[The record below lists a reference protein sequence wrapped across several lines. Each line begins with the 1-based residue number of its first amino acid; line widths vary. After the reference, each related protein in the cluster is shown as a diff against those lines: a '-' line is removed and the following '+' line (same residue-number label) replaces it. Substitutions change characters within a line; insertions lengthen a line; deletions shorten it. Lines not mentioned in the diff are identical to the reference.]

1 MIKGGCMNEKNM
13 EQSISNLLPAAATA
27 DSIAQ
32 IDPASVDV
40 VVLLKRH
47 ELLMELSAIASDM
60 IDSTD
65 EKHLCEHICRRLRDI
80 TGAAN
85 VYIATES
92 HDRTC
97 VDLRFEAARDE
108 TKHLNQK
115 QFTPMQG
122 AGGKAWF
129 ENQTVHA
136 VDYENCENKIV
147 SPMHIVEALAVPL
160 RRGSLSYGVLTL
172 LFDTCCPSDL
182 PDNMELYERFA
193 VMVSSV
199 LQNARKARNWHMRN
213 YTLERMLRIN
223 QAIYESDDLLQIV
236 DSILRMI
243 IDGFHATRARIY
255 RYDEGQWTGLLG
267 LRLLNEN
274 DANAAVI
281 SEEELA
287 KSEILNES
295 AAIWA
300 MRNLQP
306 AHIRPEQPD
315 PRESLRVHHYRK
327 EIDMGGTYI
336 VPLIC
341 SGSPWGMLS
350 VSRGCDAP
358 AFTQEEKRLVD
369 VIASQ
374 ISLTSYRQNLM
385 DRIEYQASYDQ
396 LTGLINRTSFEY
408 KLTNQIAAAK
418 HKNKSLSLLFI
429 DLDGFKIIN
438 DTMGHMAGDELLQQ
452 VARRL
457 SEFSIDGNL
466 VGRIGG
472 DEFAVLANIG
482 ESHENVLILANQLA
496 ESIGTGYE
504 INGLPTSIQAS
515 VGVSHYPSDG
525 SCADE
530 LLVSA
535 DIAMYQAKRDGRGV
549 VCEFDSDFAWHHT
562 RSMAL
567 KIKLQ
572 FALQK
577 NEFVLHYQPKVSGE
591 TGQVVGV
598 EALIRWHNAEFDMV
612 SPAEWIPLAEES
624 TAIIDI
630 GNWVLEEACNALTRF
645 NAAGLNINLAVN
657 ISAVQFLADDF
668 IESTFE
674 IIKKTGASV
683 SQLEFE
689 VTETALIEDLDLV
702 IAKLQALK
710 NAGVRV
716 AIDDFGVKYSSLAYL
731 AELPVDVLKIDRD
744 FVSRLDEPGS
754 RSMVEPILKMAQSL
768 DLETVAEGI
777 ETENQLKYLC
787 SLGCDL
793 IQGYYFS
800 RPVPEN
806 DVVETINKIDQRS
819 LPKLDRHAA

>member
-1 MIKGGCMNEKNM
+1 MNEKNM
-13 EQSISNLLPAAATA
+13 KQNNNSVLPSATTA
-27 DSIAQ
+27 DSIAL

-40 VVLLKRH
+40 TLLLQRH
-47 ELLMELSAIASDM
+47 EMLMELSAVASEM
-60 IDSTD
+60 INCTD
-65 EKHLCEHICRRLRDI
+65 ENHVCEQICRRLREI
-80 TGAAN
+80 SGATH

-92 HDRTC
+92 QNRKCLDIRFSCVRNESDRM
-97 VDLRFEAARDE
+97 DL
-108 TKHLNQK
+108 K
-115 QFTPMQG
+115 QLQPMQG
-122 AGGKAWF
+122 VGGTAWF
-129 ENQTVHA
+129 ENRTVHIT
-136 VDYENCENKIV
+136 DYENYGNRINTPNEI
-147 SPMHIVEALAVPL
+147 IEACAVPL
-160 RRGSLSYGVLTL
+160 RCDSLSCGVLAMV
-172 LFDTCCPSDL
+172 FDSCCLADL
-182 PDNMELYERFA
+182 PGNLELYERFA
-193 VMVSSV
+193 AIVSSV
-199 LQNARKARNWHMRN
+199 LENARKTRMGHMRN
-213 YTLERMLRIN
+213 YTLEHILRIN

-236 DSILRMI
+236 DSISRMI
-243 IDGFHATRARIY
+243 IDGFRATRARIY
-255 RYDEGQWTGLLG
+255 RYDQGQWTGLLG
-267 LRLLNEN
+267 FRLLDSV
-274 DANAAVI
+274 DANGAEI
-281 SEEELA
+281 IEEELA
-287 KSEILNES
+287 PSEILNES

-315 PRESLRVHHYRK
+315 PRESLRVHHFRK
-327 EIDMGGTYI
+327 EIDMGGTYV

-341 SGSPWGMLS
+341 SGVPWGLLTI
-350 VSRGCDAP
+350 SRGLDDP
-358 AFTQEEKRLVD
+358 EFTQEEKRLMD
-369 VIASQ
+369 LISSQ
-374 ISLTSYRQNLM
+374 LSLTIYRQNLM

-396 LTGLINRTSFEY
+396 LTGLINRTSFEN
-408 KLTNQIAAAK
+408 KLSKQIAAAN
-418 HKNKSLSLLFI
+418 HKNKPLSLLFI
-429 DLDGFKIIN
+429 DLDGFKNIN

-457 SEFSIDGNL
+457 SELSIDGKL

-482 ESHENVLILANQLA
+482 ESKKDVLNLANQLT
-496 ESIGTGYE
+496 ESIARGYE
-504 INGLPTSIQAS
+504 INGLPTSIQTS
-515 VGVSHYPSDG
+515 VGVAHYPFDG

-567 KIKLQ
+567 KIKLK
-572 FALQK
+572 FALQR
-577 NEFVLHYQPKVSGE
+577 NEFVLHYQPKVSAE
-591 TGQVVGV
+591 TGLVVGV
-598 EALIRWHNAEFDMV
+598 EALIRWHNPEFDMV

-624 TAIIDI
+624 TAIIGI
-630 GNWVLEEACNALTRF
+630 GNWVLEEACNALGRF
-645 NAAGLNINLAVN
+645 NAAGLKINLAVN
-657 ISAVQFLADDF
+657 ISAVQFLAEDF
-668 IESTFE
+668 IESTLAIVE
-674 IIKKTGASV
+674 KTGAPA

-702 IAKLQALK
+702 IEKLLALQ
-710 NAGVRV
+710 NAGFRV

-777 ETENQLKYLC
+777 ETENQLKHLC
-787 SLGCDL
+787 NLGCDL

-806 DVVETINKIDQRS
+806 EVVGVIKDIAQRS
-819 LPKLDRHAA
+819 LPTPTKHAA

>member
-1 MIKGGCMNEKNM
+1 MSEKNKR
-13 EQSISNLLPAAATA
+13 QSISSAMPEAVTA
-27 DSIAQ
+27 DSIAL
-32 IDPASVDV
+32 IDPASIDV
-40 VVLLKRH
+40 GVLLRRH
-47 ELLMELSAIASDM
+47 EMLVEFSAVASDM
-60 IDSTD
+60 INSTD
-65 EKHLCEHICRRLRDI
+65 ECHLCEQICRRLRDI

-85 VYIATES
+85 VYIAIES
-92 HDRTC
+92 QDRKC
-97 VDLRFEAARDE
+97 LDVRFECARDVSKCLSNE
-108 TKHLNQK
+108 HLM
-115 QFTPMQG
+115 PMQG
-122 AGGKAWF
+122 VGGQAWF
-129 ENQTVHA
+129 ENRTVHEA
-136 VDYENCENKIV
+136 DYENCENRIYGTFQ
-147 SPMHIVEALAVPL
+147 IVEALAVPL

-172 LFDTCCPSDL
+172 LFDTCCPADL
-182 PDNMELYERFA
+182 PSNMELYERFA
-193 VMVSSV
+193 VIVSSI
-199 LQNARKARNWHMRN
+199 LENARKARIWHTRN
-213 YTLERMLRIN
+213 YTLEHMLRIN
-223 QAIYESDDLLQIV
+223 QAIYESDDLLEIV
-236 DSILRMI
+236 DSISRMI
-243 IDGFHATRARIY
+243 IDGFRATRVRIY
-255 RYDEGQWTGLLG
+255 RYDQGQWAELLG

-274 DANAAVI
+274 DTNGAEI
-281 SEEELA
+281 TEEELA
-287 KSEILNES
+287 PSEILNES

-327 EIDMGGTYI
+327 EIDMGGTYL

-341 SGSPWGMLS
+341 SGNPWGLLT
-350 VSRGCDAP
+350 VSRGFDAP
-358 AFTQEEKRLVD
+358 EFTHDEIRLMD
-369 VIASQ
+369 LISSQ
-374 ISLTSYRQNLM
+374 LSLTIYRQNLM

-396 LTGLINRTSFEY
+396 LTGLVNRTSFEY
-408 KLTNQIAAAK
+408 QLTRQIAAAN

-452 VARRL
+452 VAHRL
-457 SEFSIDGNL
+457 SKFAIEGKL

-472 DEFAVLANIG
+472 DEFALLANTG
-482 ESHENVLILANQLA
+482 DSRDDVLKLANQLID
-496 ESIGTGYE
+496 SIGIGYE

-515 VGVSHYPSDG
+515 VGISHYPCDG

-562 RSMAL
+562 RNMAL

-572 FALQK
+572 FALQR
-577 NEFVLHYQPKVSGE
+577 NEFVLHYQPKVSAE

-630 GNWVLEEACNALTRF
+630 GNWVLEEACNALGRF
-645 NAAGLNINLAVN
+645 NTAGLNINLAVN

-668 IESTFE
+668 IESTFA
-674 IIKKTGASV
+674 IIERTGASV

-702 IAKLQALK
+702 IAKLLALK
-710 NAGVRV
+710 SAGLRV

-744 FVSRLDEPGS
+744 FVSRLNEPGS

-768 DLETVAEGI
+768 GLQTVAEGI

-787 SLGCDL
+787 NLGCDL

-800 RPVPEN
+800 RPVPED
-806 DVVETINKIDQRS
+806 DVVETINKIDQGS
-819 LPKLDRHAA
+819 LSELDRRAA